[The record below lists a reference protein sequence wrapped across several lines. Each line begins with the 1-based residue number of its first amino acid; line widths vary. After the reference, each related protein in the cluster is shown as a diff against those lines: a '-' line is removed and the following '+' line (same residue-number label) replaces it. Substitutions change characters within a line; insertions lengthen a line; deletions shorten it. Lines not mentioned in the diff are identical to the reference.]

1 MKSVISHICVALAA
15 IGATWMLFTAITRH
29 EQQHLTC
36 PVKDTALPGSV
47 PPASQLVLKS
57 FDFET
62 IQGLSKKQLTEHYQ
76 LYKGY
81 LEKRNKIVQEL
92 IETDRKDVASSY
104 SRFRALKM
112 GETFTLNGVI
122 LHELYFENLKAGT
135 TMGAS
140 TKQLLIDQF
149 GSIEA
154 FKQDLFDSATC
165 ARGWVLTGLCCVDG
179 RVYNFVLDAHNQTVP
194 LMTVPLLIVDTY
206 EHAYMI
212 DFGINRKAYLNTIWE
227 TINWDVVEQR
237 VESLPL
243 PRNGSCTH

>member
-1 MKSVISHICVALAA
+1 MRSFMSHLCVALAA
-15 IGATWMLFTAITRH
+15 IGATWGLFTALTRY
-29 EQQHLTC
+29 EQQQVTC
-36 PVKDTALPGSV
+36 SIDAHKLQGSV
-47 PPASQLVLKS
+47 PPASQLTLKT
-57 FDFET
+57 FDFDS

-81 LEKRNKIVQEL
+81 LDKRNMIVKEL
-92 IETDRKDVASSY
+92 IKTDRSDVASSY
-104 SRFRALKM
+104 SHFRALKM

-135 TMGAS
+135 TMGEA
-140 TKQLLIDQF
+140 TQQLLVEQF
-149 GSIEA
+149 GSIES

-165 ARGWVLTGLCCVDG
+165 ARGWVLTGLCLADG

-237 VESLPL
+237 VQSLP
-243 PRNGSCTH
+243 RHQ